1 MKFQLSHPLTHT
13 LSPSLLNLRFRTKR
27 SLLPLQLQTL
37 TFLTHNS
44 FLRFSPQNPNPVVA
58 VEAVRFDGPVVE
70 IGESSEVVDGDLE
83 FETCITRTLPPA
95 LTLEHGLQSIKE
107 AVDKLKLDPP
117 SSASGVLRFQVAVP
131 PGPKALNWFCCQPEL
146 SVYPLFFLSKNT
158 DNPTWKSLY
167 LNGSHGVFGIGAAI
181 YFTNSSS
188 CTSGER
194 NLTKRYLSTDSTFIM
209 IYGFMDINFNIELS
223 SKMHEAG
230 SYLFI
235 PQIELDEYEGVSFL
249 AATLAWNNS
258 SLCSFEEAVRSYEFS
273 LKQAS
278 CHSWLTTDKCHS
290 ESIRSTLRKLKVV
303 EDKTVTMVYMNLLSK
318 GGREVMGDI
327 MELKEG
333 PSSYQFCIRLSL
345 TIAIA
350 RNMLD
355 HKSEMCY
362 SAQDCANINT
372 FWASLIIEECSR
384 LGLTYFCVAP
394 GSRSSPLAVAAST
407 HPLITCI
414 ACFDERSLAFHAVGY
429 ARGSHIPAVV
439 ITSSG
444 TAVSNLLPAVVEAS
458 QDFVPLLLLT
468 ADRPPELQDAGA
480 NQSINQVNHF
490 GSFVRFFFGLPAA
503 TDQVPARVL
512 LTTIDSAV
520 HWATSSPRGPVHINC
535 PFREPLENS
544 PSIWMPSCLK
554 GLGFWM
560 SSAEPFTKYIQ
571 VRHSHACNDTHGRM
585 AEVLNVIQRAK
596 NGLLLIGAMHT
607 EDDIWAALL
616 LSKHLSWPTIPD
628 ILSGLR
634 LRKLLAFSELEQEF
648 IFVDHLDHALLSDSV
663 RDWLQAD
670 VIIQVGS
677 RITSKRI
684 SQMLE
689 KCSPCSYIMVDSHPC
704 RHDASHIV
712 THRIESTVVEFASC
726 LLKAT
731 SPNKNSKWSSFLQIL
746 NMMVAW
752 EISFQIST
760 HYSLTEPQAA
770 RTISEILS
778 SKSALFV
785 GNSMAI
791 RDVDMYGHD
800 WSECI
805 HSFSASMLDSE
816 LPFHWL
822 RVAGNRGASGID
834 GLLSTAV
841 GFAVGCNKQV
851 LCVIGDVSFLHDTNG
866 LAILNQR
873 KSRKPMT
880 IVVINNQGGAI
891 FSLLPIA
898 ERTDPSI
905 LKQYF
910 YTSHNVSICGLCKAH
925 GVKHSLVQTKRE
937 LQDALLA
944 SQYNEID
951 CVIEVK
957 SSIDANATFHRI
969 LRKFAS
975 QASNHAFSIL
985 SRLSVQDSISH
996 EGFICKISRMECS
1009 RFRIPLCA
1017 PPTLNLVD
1025 HECTKFYREGYILS
1039 IYLEDG
1045 SVGLGEVAP
1054 FEIHRESLLEIEQQ
1068 LIFLLHVLKGAKI
1081 SCFLPLLKGS
1091 FSSWIWNNLGVPPCS
1106 ILPSVRC
1113 GLEMGILN
1121 AIAAR
1126 QGSSLLNTL
1135 QPQIDEG
1142 DKSGRSSKVKIC
1154 ALLDSNGTPLEVACA
1169 ATGLVEEGFTAI
1181 KLKVAR
1187 RGGPIHDAA
1196 VIQEVRKMVGCQ
1208 IELRVDANRNWTF
1221 EEAIEFGS
1229 FVKDCNL
1236 QYIEEPVQDENDII
1250 KFCEYSGLPVALD
1263 ETIGSIQENTLE
1275 KLAKYSHPGIV
1286 AVVIKPSVIGGF
1298 ENASLV
1304 AHWAQNQGKMAV
1316 VSAAYESGLGLSA
1329 YIQFSC
1335 YLELQNADI
1344 CKVIKSERVP
1354 SIAHGLGTYRWLEE
1368 DVTTDPL
1375 RIDRDPDSGFIEAS
1389 VSDANRFLQKFQINH
1404 NTICSKLTGEQV
1416 NGYQLTVDTRGFSCF
1431 LKVYEVGE
1439 RTNDNVV
1446 LFLHGFLGTGEDWI
1460 TAMKAISGSARCI
1473 SIDLPSHGGS
1483 KIQYH
1488 GAKDSAQDP
1497 TFSIEV
1503 VADIL
1508 YKMIDQITPVKVI
1521 CVGYSMG
1528 ARIALHMALRFS
1540 DKIKGAV
1547 VIAGSPGLKDK
1558 VARDVRRAKD
1568 DSKAHLLVAYGLQL
1582 FMENCL
1588 RSHPHFNQIVTSRL
1602 QHDDVQSLA
1611 KSLSDLSVGRQQPL
1625 WEDLKHCKT
1634 PLLLIVGENDTKF
1647 KTIAQEMFC
1656 EVCHGLKS
1664 GDNLWNEIHEIVE
1677 IPNCGHAVHLENPLP
1692 VISALRQFLT
1702 RLGKSS
1708 FAIKRVV

>member
-158 DNPTWKSLY
+158 DSPTCKSLY

-209 IYGFMDINFNIELS
+209 IYGFMDINFNIDLS

-350 RNMLD
+350 RNMWKVDTQVGLVKCHILGVRSKLD
-355 HKSEMCY
+355 HTSEMCY

-689 KCSPCSYIMVDSHPC
+689 KCSPCSYIMVDSHSC

-778 SKSALFV
+778 CKSALFV

-1316 VSAAYESGLGLSA
+1316 VSAAYESGL
-1329 YIQFSC
+1329 
-1335 YLELQNADI
+1335 
-1344 CKVIKSERVP
+1344 
-1354 SIAHGLGTYRWLEE
+1354 AHGLGTYRWLEE

-1582 FMENCL
+1582 FMENWYAGDLWKSL

-1708 FAIKRVV
+1708 FPIKRVV